1 MIGSAA
7 RAYSPPM
14 RQMLAVGIPVAA
26 LATMILLAPD
36 RGERPPEP
44 RRAPAAFPVAEPPPP
59 PPEVEAV
66 AAPPPA
72 ERPRPTGPV
81 ADRVDA
87 LAAEL
92 ALDDAQ
98 RRAYHALLETYAL
111 RFDALHRATD
121 WTRAGSRLQFA
132 ADHRKL
138 QEEFD
143 LLVVRLL
150 TPEQARTYAG
160 LPEWDRSADLGSVA
174 LELEASRRR

>member
-1 MIGSAA
+1 
-7 RAYSPPM
+7 
-14 RQMLAVGIPVAA
+14 MLTLALPIAA
-26 LATMILLAPD
+26 LAGMLILAAARTD
-36 RGERPPEP
+36 RRPPP
-44 RRAPAAFPVAEPPPP
+44 RIAPAAPPRAELPAAPPAPAAVTPPPP
-59 PPEVEAV
+59 V
-66 AAPPPA
+66 
-72 ERPRPTGPV
+72 ERPRPERATTGPV
-81 ADRVDA
+81 AERVEA
-87 LAAEL
+87 LVAEL

-98 RRAYHALLETYAL
+98 RNSYRGLLETYAL

-150 TPEQARTYAG
+150 TPEQAEHYAS

-174 LELEASRRR
+174 LELHASRRK